1 MTAGAALALAFAL
14 GLAAALVLRVCALRR
29 RLELVAR
36 AEHEIRGPAAAL
48 LLALERMRR
57 EPAARRHARLLEL
70 ELARVRAAL
79 ADLAAAREGRLA
91 PERPERLRLDDLVG
105 GAARGAPR
113 AVRADRGRVA
123 QALGNLIDNAAEH
136 GEGPVEMEARPAGRA
151 LRLVVSN
158 GVRRSGRPSG
168 PGRGRG
174 LRIAREAAE
183 RAGGRLEVV
192 RKGDRVSAAI
202 ELPLAG
208 EDPPETGKERPRA
221 GGERPHPAGDVGD
234 PSAPPAAGGPPGAA

>member
-1 MTAGAALALAFAL
+1 MTAGAGLALAFAL
-14 GLAAALVLRVCALRR
+14 GLVAALVVRVLALRR

-79 ADLAAAREGRLA
+79 ADLAAAQQGRLA

-105 GAARGAPR
+105 GAPRGAPS
-113 AVRADRGRVA
+113 AVRADPGRVA

-158 GVRRSGRPSG
+158 GVRRSGPPSAPR

-174 LRIAREAAE
+174 LRIGRAAAE
-183 RAGGRLEVV
+183 GGGGRLEVV

-208 EDPPETGKERPRA
+208 EEPPGLRGDAGAGPPGASADAGDPPS
-221 GGERPHPAGDVGD
+221 
-234 PSAPPAAGGPPGAA
+234 PSAGGPPGAA

>member
-1 MTAGAALALAFAL
+1 MPGAAPALIGALAVAVALAL
-14 GLAAALVLRVCALRR
+14 RVHALRR

-48 LLALERMRR
+48 LLALERMCR
-57 EPAARRHARLLEL
+57 EPAAHRHARLVEL
-70 ELARVRAAL
+70 ELTRLRAAL
-79 ADLAAAREGRLA
+79 ADLAAAREGRLGA
-91 PERPERLRLDDLVG
+91 ERPERLRLDDLVG
-105 GAARGAPR
+105 GAPR
-113 AVRADRGRVA
+113 AAVRADRGRVA

-136 GEGPVEMEARPAGRA
+136 GEGAVDIEARPAGRA

-158 GVRRSGRPSG
+158 GVRRSGPPSAPG

-174 LRIAREAAE
+174 LRIARDAAE

-192 RKGDRVSAAI
+192 REGERVSAAL

-208 EDPPETGKERPRA
+208 DE
-221 GGERPHPAGDVGD
+221 
-234 PSAPPAAGGPPGAA
+234 PPGAA